1 MATSEVKVGAFA
13 LSGAAILAGIISFMG
28 AFSWGRGG
36 YELAVSYPEV
46 SGLMQGQEVRY
57 AGVKVG
63 TVKSI
68 DVAPDKVN
76 VIVKIDDNIKIPKG
90 ADFTIGA
97 DGILGAKF
105 VSILPPVK
113 VGQEFIPEGANV
125 KGVSGGG
132 MEELMNGSG
141 DVMKRFDN
149 IARGMENIMGD
160 KETQEAMKGTIKN
173 MNQMTAHMSEF
184 TKIMADVM
192 KSNQQDFANI
202 ARQMAIT
209 SQTMAQSAA
218 HIQSMAANADNNGA
232 TGRNVAIMAQNMANT
247 TAKMEKIV
255 DGLQK
260 FVDDPETKKDL
271 QATLKNVKETSE
283 KANKM
288 LGTFSNAEFKMDAG
302 SSLSDQHWRG
312 NFGVN
317 LRPSDKS
324 SAYIGFYD
332 IGKENKFDFIV
343 DRKFGPA
350 ALSVGSMQGEFGVGL
365 GYDFGKTF
373 RLYSQVYDF
382 DNAKVRLGGEVKL
395 NDSFSLYGESMD
407 LKGSKKDTYVGVR
420 GYF

>member
-13 LSGAAILAGIISFMG
+13 LTGAAILAGIISFMG
-28 AFSWGRGG
+28 AFSLGRGG

-46 SGLMQGQEVRY
+46 NGLMQGQEVRY

-63 TVKSI
+63 TVKAI
-68 DVAPDKVN
+68 EVAPDKVD

-105 VSILPPVK
+105 VSILPPSK
-113 VGQEFIPEGANV
+113 VGQEFIPEGARV
-125 KGVSGGG
+125 KGASGGG

-202 ARQMAIT
+202 AKQMAIV
-209 SQTMAQSAA
+209 SERMAESAA
-218 HIQSMAANADNNGA
+218 HVQSMAANADNNGA
-232 TGRNVAIMAQNMANT
+232 TGRNVAIMAQNMAQT
-247 TAKMEKIV
+247 SAKLENLV
-255 DGLQK
+255 NGLQK
-260 FVDDPETKKDL
+260 FVDDPETKQNL
-271 QATLKNVKETSE
+271 QQTLKNAKETSE
-283 KANKM
+283 KANKIM
-288 LGTFSNAEFKMDAG
+288 GTFSNSQFKLDAG
-302 SSLSDQHWRG
+302 STIKNKHWRG

-317 LRPSDKS
+317 LRPSEKS
-324 SAYIGFYD
+324 SAYMGFYD

-343 DRKFGPA
+343 DRKFGGA
-350 ALSVGSMQGEFGVGL
+350 SLSAGSMQGEFGVGL
-365 GYDFGKTF
+365 GYDFGKVF
-373 RLYSQVYDF
+373 KLYSQVYDF
-382 DNAKVRLGGEVKL
+382 DDAKVRLGGEIKF
-395 NDSFSLYGESMD
+395 NDNFSIYGESMN
-407 LKGSKKDTYVGVR
+407 LKGSKSDTYLGVR